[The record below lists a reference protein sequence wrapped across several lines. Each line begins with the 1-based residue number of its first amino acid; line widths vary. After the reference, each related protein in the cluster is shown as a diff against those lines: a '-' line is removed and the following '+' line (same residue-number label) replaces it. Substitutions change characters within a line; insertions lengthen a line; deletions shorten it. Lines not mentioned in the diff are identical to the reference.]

1 MQKRHGHGNWHEPLQ
16 KGLGHPTAVQA
27 VVAPH
32 MLPIEQATA
41 ARYRRYDSELK
52 LGMLLEGNACCGPM
66 LRSGTLLWVNIIP
79 PYPSGSNA
87 LVVGLVGALTEGL
100 RLAGV
105 GRSQYDAMADSQAT
119 AQRPPQQQPL
129 RKGQVGVLMQRIRR
143 DFTQNAYIVT
153 GCVRPLAWRPPPHA
167 PTWTRLIFPSPHGPS
182 PDEVH
187 GGRRQQTTKLSGV
200 PPVPVNR
207 PRPWMSRP
215 MVIAIS
221 WCPPPRTP
229 PYTPTSHPPS
239 STPPQDH

>member
-153 GCVRPLAWRPPPHA
+153 GWVRPLAWRSPPHA
-167 PTWTRLIFPSPHGPS
+167 PTWTRLIFRHRMDHHLTKCMGVGGSKPPSY
-182 PDEVH
+182 
-187 GGRRQQTTKLSGV
+187 Q
-200 PPVPVNR
+200 
-207 PRPWMSRP
+207 
-215 MVIAIS
+215 A
-221 WCPPPRTP
+221 
-229 PYTPTSHPPS
+229 SHPCPS
-239 STPPQDH
+239 TAPDHG